1 MQSHETYSFIHS
13 DDPRLNKVIE
23 LWDSFA
29 NSISGE
35 EKIGIVYHGDMDG
48 LVGATYIRRAL
59 LKYVPESMTHAY
71 WVSTDEYDF
80 ELLRQW
86 VSEQDLNKFVSTDV
100 SIENHQPTLQF
111 ISRHVSDKAFIYDH
125 HFVNGVVDDP
135 KVTLAN
141 PTPEK
146 LDKGM
151 IPVPTFLFAY
161 RVARENNLHFP
172 DWLLLLSIFAE
183 GVDSFFEGEA
193 RLLYERVFDKKA
205 SDSIKEDFKRTP
217 LSKISNL
224 VRAGFS
230 LPQKNNTA
238 LQLLDRVATGDLLSF
253 DDLRDQLAYE
263 FEPTSSDIASRITH
277 YLNVWKRKLGSAEFR
292 DEPVVFIPI
301 NAPHSVAG
309 PVASILRGQYPD
321 KVLITYIHRD
331 DKVVFELRTRND
343 THLNLAKI
351 LGRVASEVEVT
362 NYGGHPMA
370 AGAIIRWAD
379 LRKFTETLEREI
391 LADFQK
397 AEGDE

>member
-1 MQSHETYSFIHS
+1 MQSHDTYSFIHS
-13 DDPRLNKVIE
+13 DDSRLNKVIE
-23 LWDSFA
+23 LWDAFA
-29 NSISGE
+29 NSISRG
-35 EKIGIVYHGDMDG
+35 EKIGVVYHGDMDG

-59 LKYVPESMTHAY
+59 LKYVPETMTVTY

-86 VSEQDLNKFVSTDV
+86 VSEQNLNKFVSTDV

-111 ISRHVSDKAFIYDH
+111 ISQHVSDKVFIYDH
-125 HFVNGVVDDP
+125 HFVNGVVNDP

-141 PTPEK
+141 PTPDK
-146 LDKGM
+146 LGKSTVP
-151 IPVPTFLFAY
+151 IPTFLFAY

-183 GVDSFFEGEA
+183 GVDSFFEDET
-193 RLLYERVFDKKA
+193 RILYERVFDKKA
-205 SDSIKEDFKRTP
+205 SNSIQEDFKRTP

-230 LPQKNNTA
+230 LPQKSNTA

-253 DDLRDQLAYE
+253 VDFRQQLASE
-263 FEPTSSDIASRITH
+263 FEQTASDIASGITH
-277 YLNVWKRKLGSAEFR
+277 YLNVWKRKLGSTEFR

-351 LGRVASEVEVT
+351 LGRVASEVEVI

-397 AEGDE
+397 AGGDE